1 MASKNESSS
10 RDRYEAFYEDWLVG
24 QRALLYELRQVAA
37 FPPEAAE
44 VDDREWRRASLI
56 EQSLTHYQRYFV
68 ERNNLAGGDVFIV
81 LSSPWLSSFER
92 TYLWISGYRPT
103 LILRLVESGVAD
115 ELSPEQRRRLE
126 RLRAETVRSER
137 ELSEAMAA
145 VQASVAAPPL
155 VAVVRRMGRAVNG
168 EISAIDAA
176 MERLREAMVGVLGSA
191 DKLRESTMRT
201 ALEMLSP
208 AQAVKFLMAAAE
220 LQLRIRRWGLQRDS
234 NTEADI

>member
-1 MASKNESSS
+1 MASPNELSS
-10 RDRYEAFYEDWLVG
+10 RDRFEAFYEDWLVG

-44 VDDREWRRASLI
+44 VDDKERRRTRLI
-56 EQSLTHYQRYFV
+56 EQSLTHYQRYFA
-68 ERNNLAGGDVFIV
+68 ERNELAGGDVFIV

-92 TYLWISGYRPT
+92 TYLWISWYRPT
-103 LILRLVESGVAD
+103 LILRLVESGVAE
-115 ELSPEQRRRLE
+115 ELSPEQGRRLE

-137 ELSEAMAA
+137 EVSEAMAA
-145 VQASVAAPPL
+145 VQESVAAPPL
-155 VAVVRRMGRAVNG
+155 VAVVRRMGRVVDG

-191 DKLRESTMRT
+191 DALRESTMRT

-208 AQAVKFLMAAAE
+208 AQAVKFLTAAAE
-220 LQLRIRRWGLQRDS
+220 FQLRIRRWGLQRDS